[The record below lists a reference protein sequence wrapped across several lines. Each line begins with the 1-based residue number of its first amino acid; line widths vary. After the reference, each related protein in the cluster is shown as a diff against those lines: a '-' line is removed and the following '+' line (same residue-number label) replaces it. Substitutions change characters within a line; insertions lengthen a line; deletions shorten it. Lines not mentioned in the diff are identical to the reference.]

1 MARQLWLLR
10 HADAEPHGTRPD
22 AERQLTE
29 RGRRQ
34 ARVAG
39 VALAR
44 TEVVFGAI
52 LTSPK
57 ARARETAELAL
68 AQMSE
73 SQSGSQSESQRE
85 AQREAQSESQREAQ
99 REAQK
104 KPPRQPHGESQREPQ
119 SNSQSGSLEL
129 HPPLAGGF
137 RAEQALEALAG
148 MGSDGPLLLVG
159 HEPDLSGIVG
169 ELTGGRVDLKKGGLA
184 VVKLGAGGAELVLLL
199 RPAELA
205 LIADVAVDDI

>member
-44 TEVVFGAI
+44 MGVAFGAI
-52 LTSPK
+52 IASPK
-57 ARARETAELAL
+57 ARARETAELTL
-68 AQMSE
+68 AQTSE
-73 SQSGSQSESQRE
+73 PQRE
-85 AQREAQSESQREAQ
+85 L
-99 REAQK
+99 
-104 KPPRQPHGESQREPQ
+104 
-119 SNSQSGSLEL
+119 LEL
-129 HPPLAGGF
+129 HPLLASGVQA
-137 RAEQALEALAG
+137 REALELLAAVG
-148 MGSDGPLLLVG
+148 ADGPLLLVG

-169 ELTGGRVDLKKGGLA
+169 ELTGGRVDLKKSGLA
-184 VVKLGAGGAELVLLL
+184 VVRLGAGGAELVLLL

-205 LIADVAVDDI
+205 LIADVAVAEI